1 MHYGLPPEAFGLAF
15 PFHLVLDHQL
25 QIVQAGYT
33 LQRLYPDLQGKFLG
47 DLFHIRRPVVSLTF
61 EALCNHQN
69 SVFLLESLQNQMRLK
84 GQMLPLQGNSTDGV
98 VTFLCSPWITDIVD
112 IQPFGLALSDFAV
125 HDPVS
130 DYLLLLQS
138 KQTALQ
144 DTKKLAQKLQTKQS
158 NLRKVNEEL
167 QKEITERT
175 RIEADLALAR
185 DQALEASRLKSEFLA
200 TMSHE
205 IRTPM
210 NGIMGMSEL
219 LLETALDEE
228 QREYANVV
236 YQEAENLLGL
246 LNNILDFSKIEAGKL
261 LLDEAPFA
269 LTTIVDSVLHL
280 LMPKADQKGLSLV
293 AFIDPGLPR
302 TVIGDETRLRQVLLN
317 LVSNAIKFTET
328 GEVIIEI
335 KRTTQDRLTIS
346 PDGKPPIVV
355 QFRICDTGIGIAPAT
370 QSKLFQSFMQA
381 DGSTTRKYGG
391 TGLGL
396 AITKRLVELMGGT
409 IRLESAPGKGSTFT
423 VTVTLRTESNRIMAV
438 NSVAATEAAHL
449 TTTLAEWSTLR
460 ALVVGRN
467 REVVATLQSYLTS
480 WQIETTMLTEGDR
493 SNPQI
498 LRQLHSAA
506 RAQQPYAL
514 LIVDMAAPQIAPA
527 PLARSIRMDSMCS
540 QLKLLLLSDGQPHH
554 LQQRVVEA
562 GFNGVLAAPI
572 LQSNLFN
579 QLSSLFLTTEAEL
592 AVQQAETAAAE
603 ARKITPPRLVLL
615 VEDHENNQRVALA
628 RLRRLGYAAHVV
640 ENGLEAVRAVA
651 QSADLYSATLM
662 DWQMPVM
669 DGIEA
674 TQRIRAL
681 EQQTHQHIPIIG
693 MTANAMKGDREKC
706 LAAGMD
712 DYMSKPLSLP
722 DLHRVLEQWTLRTTQ
737 PPLPALAQVNRELT
751 ARNMEKH
758 NA

>member
-15 PFHLVLDHQL
+15 PFHLVLDQQL

-33 LQRLYPDLQGKFLG
+33 LQRLYPDLHGKGLG
-47 DLFHIRRPVVSLTF
+47 EVFHVRRPVISLTF
-61 EALCNHQN
+61 AALCSHQN

-84 GQMLPLQGNSTDGV
+84 GQMLPIQVDDANTV

-112 IQPFGLALSDFAV
+112 IQPFGLSLSEFAV

-144 DTKKLAQKLQTKQS
+144 DTKKLAQKLQAKQS
-158 NLRKVNEEL
+158 HLRKMNEDL
-167 QKEITERT
+167 QKEINERT

-228 QREYANVV
+228 QREYAKVV

-261 LLDEAPFA
+261 LLDEAPFS
-269 LTTIVDSVLHL
+269 LTTIVDSVIHL
-280 LMPKADQKGLSLV
+280 LLPKADQKGLSLV
-293 AFIDPGLPR
+293 AFIDPSLPK

-317 LVSNAIKFTET
+317 LVSNAIKFTES
-328 GEVIIEI
+328 GEVIVEI
-335 KRTTQDRLTIS
+335 KRAAQESAGLTAGIHR
-346 PDGKPPIVV
+346 PITVH
-355 QFRICDTGIGIAPAT
+355 FRISDTGIGMAPAT
-370 QSKLFQSFMQA
+370 QALLFQSFVQA

-396 AITKRLVELMGGT
+396 AITKRLVELMDGT
-409 IRLESAPGKGSTFT
+409 IQVESALGKGSSFT
-423 VTVTLRTESNRIMAV
+423 VSITLHTESSLLTADTTTAV
-438 NSVAATEAAHL
+438 AEAVPL
-449 TTTLAEWSTLR
+449 TTTMNDWSKLR

-467 REVVATLQSYLTS
+467 SEPVATLQSNLTS
-480 WQIETTMLTEGDR
+480 WRIDSTLLTD
-493 SNPQI
+493 SN
-498 LRQLHSAA
+498 LNNAHLLHQLHSVA
-506 RAQQPYAL
+506 RTRHPYAL
-514 LIVDMAAPQIAPA
+514 LIVDMTLPHIAPV
-527 PLARSIRMDSMCS
+527 PLARSIRMDPLCN
-540 QLKLLLLSDGQPHH
+540 QIKLLLLNDGQPHY
-554 LQQRVVEA
+554 QQNRIIDA
-562 GFNGVLAAPI
+562 GFDAVLTTPI

-579 QLSSLFLTTEAEL
+579 QLCSLLLANEAD
-592 AVQQAETAAAE
+592 VSTHQPAAE
-603 ARKITPPRLVLL
+603 ANKPPAKLVLL

-640 ENGLEAVRAVA
+640 ENGLEAVQAMV
-651 QSADLYSATLM
+651 QGADLYAAILM

-681 EQQTHQHIPIIG
+681 EQQTRQHIPIIG

-722 DLHRVLEQWTLRTTQ
+722 DLNRVLEQWITC
-737 PPLPALAQVNRELT
+737 PK
-751 ARNMEKH
+751 EKVH
-758 NA
+758 A

>member
-1 MHYGLPPEAFGLAF
+1 MHYGLPSEAFGLAF
-15 PFHLVLDHQL
+15 PFHLVLDQHL
-25 QIVQAGYT
+25 QIVQAGHT
-33 LQRLYPDLQGKFLG
+33 LQRLYPDLCGKGLG
-47 DLFHIRRPVVSLTF
+47 EIFHVRRPVISLTF
-61 EALCNHQN
+61 AALCSHQN

-84 GQMLPLQGNSTDGV
+84 GQMLPIKVDDATTV

-112 IQPFGLALSDFAV
+112 IQPFGLSLSEFAV

-144 DTKKLAQKLQTKQS
+144 DTKKLAQKLQAKQS
-158 NLRKVNEEL
+158 HLRKMNEDL

-228 QREYANVV
+228 QREYAKVV

-261 LLDEAPFA
+261 LLDEAPFS
-269 LTTIVDSVLHL
+269 LTAIVDSVIHL
-280 LMPKADQKGLSLV
+280 LLPKADQKGVSLV
-293 AFIDPGLPR
+293 AFIDPTLPKS
-302 TVIGDETRLRQVLLN
+302 VIGDETRLRQVLLN
-317 LVSNAIKFTET
+317 LVSNAIKFTES
-328 GEVIIEI
+328 GEVIVEF
-335 KRTTQDRLTIS
+335 KRAPQEHFNIGITPS
-346 PDGKPPIVV
+346 FCV
-355 QFRICDTGIGIAPAT
+355 QFRVSDTGIGIAQAT
-370 QSKLFQSFMQA
+370 QARLFQSFMQA

-396 AITKRLVELMGGT
+396 AITKRLVDLMGGT
-409 IRLESAPGKGSTFT
+409 IAVESILGKGSTFI
-423 VTVTLRTESNRIMAV
+423 VNLTLRTENGLLPSV
-438 NSVAATEAAHL
+438 VAAKSSPL
-449 TTTLAEWSTLR
+449 TTPMNDWSGLR
-460 ALVVGRN
+460 ALVVGKKN
-467 REVVATLQSYLTS
+467 DAIATLQSYLAS
-480 WQIETTMLTEGDR
+480 WRIDTTMLTDSEL
-493 SNPQI
+493 SNAHI
-498 LRQLHSAA
+498 LRQLHSAV
-506 RAQQPYAL
+506 RSQRPYAL
-514 LIVDMAAPQIAPA
+514 LIVDMAVTQLASV
-527 PLARSIRMDSMCS
+527 PLARSIRMDPLCN
-540 QLKLLLLSDGQPHH
+540 QVKLLLLSDGQPQH
-554 LQQRVVEA
+554 QQNRIIDA
-562 GFNGVLAAPI
+562 GFNAVLTTPI
-572 LQSNLFN
+572 LQSALFN
-579 QLSSLFLTTEAEL
+579 QLSTLLLTNELTHETEA
-592 AVQQAETAAAE
+592 AMRQPGAETGKAAPV
-603 ARKITPPRLVLL
+603 KLVLL

-640 ENGLEAVRAVA
+640 ENGLEAVQAIA
-651 QSADLYSATLM
+651 QGADLYAAVLM

-674 TQRIRAL
+674 TQRIRTL

-722 DLHRVLEQWTLRTTQ
+722 DLNRVLEQWTAHAKENQ
-737 PPLPALAQVNRELT
+737 YA
-751 ARNMEKH
+751 
-758 NA
+758 

>member
-1 MHYGLPPEAFGLAF
+1 MHYGLPPEAFGRAF
-15 PFHLVLDHQL
+15 QFHLVLDQQL

-33 LQRLYPDLQGKFLG
+33 LQRLYPDLCGKGLG
-47 DLFHIRRPVVSLTF
+47 EIFHVRRPVISLTF
-61 EALCNHQN
+61 AALCSHQN

-84 GQMLPLQGNSTDGV
+84 GQMLPIQGGDATTV

-112 IQPFGLALSDFAV
+112 IQPFGLSLSEFAV

-144 DTKKLAQKLQTKQS
+144 DTKKLAQKLQAKQS
-158 NLRKVNEEL
+158 HLRKMNEDL

-228 QREYANVV
+228 QREYAKVV

-261 LLDEAPFA
+261 LLDEAPFS
-269 LTTIVDSVLHL
+269 LTAIVDSVIHL
-280 LMPKADQKGLSLV
+280 LLPKADQKGVSLV
-293 AFIDPGLPR
+293 AFIDPALPKS
-302 TVIGDETRLRQVLLN
+302 VIGDETRLRQVLLN
-317 LVSNAIKFTET
+317 LVSNAIKFTES
-328 GEVIIEI
+328 GEVIVEF
-335 KRTTQDRLTIS
+335 KRTPQEHCNTGVTPSLT
-346 PDGKPPIVV
+346 V
-355 QFRICDTGIGIAPAT
+355 QFRVSDTGIGIGPAT
-370 QSKLFQSFMQA
+370 QARLFQSFMQA

-396 AITKRLVELMGGT
+396 AITKRLVDLMGGT
-409 IRLESAPGKGSTFT
+409 IAVESILGKGSTFT
-423 VTVTLRTESNRIMAV
+423 VNLTLRTE
-438 NSVAATEAAHL
+438 NSLAPSVIATQPSSL
-449 TTTLAEWSTLR
+449 TTTMNDWSGLR
-460 ALVVGRN
+460 ALVVGRKSDAL
-467 REVVATLQSYLTS
+467 ATLQSYLAS
-480 WQIETTMLTEGDR
+480 WHIETTMLTDSDL
-493 SNPQI
+493 SNAHI
-498 LRQLHSAA
+498 LRQLHSAV
-506 RAQQPYAL
+506 RSHHPYAL
-514 LIVDMAAPQIAPA
+514 LIVDMAVTQLASV
-527 PLARSIRMDSMCS
+527 PLARSIRMDPLCS
-540 QLKLLLLSDGQPHH
+540 QVKLLLLSDGQPQH
-554 LQQRVVEA
+554 QQNRIVDA
-562 GFNGVLAAPI
+562 GFNAVLTTPI
-572 LQSNLFN
+572 LQSALFN
-579 QLSSLFLTTEAEL
+579 QLSTLLLTHELTHETEATMRQPGL
-592 AVQQAETAAAE
+592 ETGKAAPA
-603 ARKITPPRLVLL
+603 KLVLL

-640 ENGLEAVRAVA
+640 ENGLEAVQAIA
-651 QSADLYSATLM
+651 QGADLYAAVLM

-674 TQRIRAL
+674 TQRIRTL
-681 EQQTHQHIPIIG
+681 ERQTRQHIPIIG

-722 DLHRVLEQWTLRTTQ
+722 DLNRVLEQWT
-737 PPLPALAQVNRELT
+737 AHAKEGHY
-751 ARNMEKH
+751 A
-758 NA
+758 